1 MSFFTKMPFLFSSSG
16 KLNIFFPIIVI
27 LAVYAIG
34 MVVGYHTPVE
44 RVESNMH
51 HNITIEDSL
60 LGEGNNWEIFKHIA
74 VNNCKVALVSI
85 IFGVLT
91 FGVFA
96 VLHAFY
102 NAFVWGHVIRF
113 YSAHL
118 TTSELLWSTIPHSG
132 EILGLALAACTG
144 FFISLRLFLPRYAQP
159 FQRVIYLGILSFSL
173 IIISAYIESYVSMSI
188 PK

>member
-1 MSFFTKMPFLFSSSG
+1 MFSP
-16 KLNIFFPIIVI
+16 LIII

-51 HNITIEDSL
+51 HNITIEASL
-60 LGEGNNWEIFKHIA
+60 LGEENNWEIFKHIS

-85 IFGVLT
+85 IFGALT
-91 FGVFA
+91 FGVFS

-113 YSAHL
+113 YSVHL
-118 TTSELLWSTIPHSG
+118 TTSEILWSTIPHSG
-132 EILGLALAACTG
+132 EILGMALAACTG
-144 FFISLRLFLPRYAQP
+144 FFISLKLFLPRYAQP
-159 FQRVIYLGILSFSL
+159 FRRVVFLGTLSFL
-173 IIISAYIESYVSMSI
+173 IIILSAFLESYVSMSI
-188 PK
+188 PE

>member
-1 MSFFTKMPFLFSSSG
+1 MFIILSSSG
-16 KLNIFFPIIVI
+16 KLKLFFPLIVV

-44 RVESNMH
+44 RVENNVH
-51 HNITIEDSL
+51 HNVRTIEDSP

-74 VNNCKVALVSI
+74 VNNCKVAFCSI
-85 IFGVLT
+85 MFGGFT
-91 FGVFA
+91 FGVFS

-113 YSAHL
+113 YSVHL
-118 TTSELLWSTIPHSG
+118 TTSEILWSTIPHSG

-159 FQRVIYLGILSFSL
+159 FRRIVFLGTLSFL
-173 IIISAYIESYVSMSI
+173 IIILSAFLESYVSMSI